1 MPWSQD
7 TSSGSPSIVRV
18 ADQETEMQNNF
29 REVGS
34 CSKVSHLYTL
44 EAEPREPKLTG
55 ENVSRD
61 GGAQEN
67 LWGKNHGGTFTNQRQ
82 KMVQR
87 KERIRQRWV

>member
-1 MPWSQD
+1 
-7 TSSGSPSIVRV
+7 
-18 ADQETEMQNNF
+18 MQNNF
-29 REVGS
+29 CEVGS
-34 CSKVSHLYTL
+34 YSKASHLYTF

-67 LWGKNHGGTFTNQRQ
+67 LRGKNRGGTFTNQRQ

-87 KERIRQRWV
+87 KESRRQRWFWEFPCN